1 MDTRTGDPDQT
12 LFKNYVPEF
21 TSVSYITSLNMRFEE
36 QPEVMADVEAMVRAQ
51 ARELDPLKRKDLIRQ
66 IDLKTLNEVNQY
78 IVVGWPMIFPGW
90 RVELKGWKGYDLYSD
105 TKFVMHERMWLAQ

>member
-21 TSVSYITSLNMRFEE
+21 SSVFYLAGLDARWAED
-36 QPEVMADVEAMVRAQ
+36 PEVMADVEAMVHAQ
-51 ARELDPLKRKDLIRQ
+51 ARELDPLKRKDLIRE
-66 IDLKTLNEVNQY
+66 IDLKTLDQVNQY